1 MKNIYL
7 TGASGFVGSHL
18 KKMMES
24 RGWDVKT
31 LSRSDFAAG
40 SGHLQKL
47 IDGSDAVVH
56 LAGAPIARRWNAK
69 VKQELRDSRILTTR
83 ALSEAICACQNPPRV
98 FVSASAVGIY
108 EGFGIHDE
116 NSTALAQDFL
126 GRLCLD
132 WEAEAKRACDCSR
145 VVNPRIGL
153 VLGRDGGILQRQLP
167 VFRMG
172 LGGPIGCGRQG
183 FPFIHIHDLCRAF
196 IYILENE
203 SLQGPVNVVAPE
215 LVDNRTFAFTMGK
228 ILRKPAFWPVPRFA
242 LWLLFGQ
249 GAEAIT
255 AGQFVQPAKLLA
267 AGFEFTFPHLKEAL
281 TDLIVKQ

>member
-18 KKMMES
+18 KKMMET
-24 RGWDVKT
+24 RGWEVKT
-31 LSRSDFAAG
+31 LSRADFAAG

-83 ALSEAICACQNPPRV
+83 ALREAICGCQNPPRV
-98 FVSASAVGIY
+98 FISASAVGIY

-116 NSTALAQDFL
+116 NSTLLAQDFL
-126 GRLCLD
+126 GRLCVD
-132 WEAEAKRACDCSR
+132 WEAEALLAKDCTR

-153 VLGRDGGILQRQLP
+153 VLGREGGFLQRQLP
-167 VFRMG
+167 FFRLG
-172 LGGPIGCGRQG
+172 LGGPIGYGRQG
-183 FPFIHIHDLCRAF
+183 FPFIHIFDLCAGIIF
-196 IYILENE
+196 MIENGE
-203 SLQGPVNVVAPE
+203 MHGPVNMVAPE
-215 LVDNRTFAFTMGK
+215 MVDNRTFARTLGK
-228 ILRKPAFWPVPRFA
+228 LLHKPAFLPVPGFA
-242 LWLLFGQ
+242 LWILFGQ

-255 AGQFVQPAKLLA
+255 AGQFVQPARLLA
-267 AGFEFTFPHLKEAL
+267 AGFQFKYPSLKEAL
-281 TDLIVKQ
+281 RDVIH